1 MKNNKHAKFVKS
13 IRLSSDEPNPPKKMR
28 GEQNTETYRGVRQEE
43 YDLEK
48 ELERRFDELFGST
61 EGDD

>member
-1 MKNNKHAKFVKS
+1 MKNNKHAEFVKS
-13 IRLSSDEPNPPKKMR
+13 IRLSSDEPKPQKKIR

-61 EGDD
+61 EGN

>member
-1 MKNNKHAKFVKS
+1 MKNNKHAEFVKS
-13 IRLSSDEPNPPKKMR
+13 IRLSSDEPKPQKKIR
-28 GEQNTETYRGVRQEE
+28 GEQNIETYRGFRQEE

-61 EGDD
+61 EGD

>member
-1 MKNNKHAKFVKS
+1 MKNNKHAEFVKS
-13 IRLSSDEPNPPKKMR
+13 IRLSSDEPKPKKKMR
-28 GEQNTETYRGVRQEE
+28 GEQNPETHRRFRQEE

-61 EGDD
+61 EGD